1 MLCIY
6 HIADHDGKGSA
17 AVVRSVYPETEFLG
31 INHDMKIPYEEIEKQ
46 EYNLSVSTYVEQED
60 TREVIDIVKLAHE
73 DEKRLGASKPSVD
86 LDAYE
91 REYKE
96 RVARE
101 KGEVK

>member
-1 MLCIY
+1 MTSPRARTARILSRF
-6 HIADHDGKGSA
+6 AGQ
-17 AVVRSVYPETEFLG
+17 VPR
-31 INHDMKIPYEEIEKQ
+31 
-46 EYNLSVSTYVEQED
+46 LSVDRARYFTQSFRSTEHLPLVM
-60 TREVIDIVKLAHE
+60 RWARALAHVME
-73 DEKRLGASKPSVD
+73 NMAVQILPDELIVGLGASKPSVD